1 MEAFHILAPITI
13 QYCTDINNVSCV
25 VGLSILLAVN
35 ELQEAV
41 KRGPVAEDRE
51 GTIIIHC

>member
-1 MEAFHILAPITI
+1 MEAFHILAPIAI

-25 VGLSILLAVN
+25 VRLSILLAVS

-41 KRGPVAEDRE
+41 KRGSVTEDRE
-51 GTIIIHC
+51 GTIIIQC

>member
-1 MEAFHILAPITI
+1 MEAFHILAPIAI

-25 VGLSILLAVN
+25 VRLSILLAVS

-51 GTIIIHC
+51 GTIIIQC

>member
-51 GTIIIHC
+51 SAISIHC